1 MTTVGDGLYQF
12 GGEPVGGARFTNPWS
27 KTWFVDATDGGDN
40 NDGLSPTF
48 AKATIDAAVQVAG
61 RGDVI
66 YVRPKAYT
74 VGTGF
79 ARYTETATVDLTQSD
94 IYIIGVSNSPNPE
107 YGVRWAKTSAGYNID
122 CSGPALHCENIG
134 FFSEGATGTA
144 LLRNNGAT
152 DTQRGTD
159 GTTFM
164 NCVVKGGRIYTA
176 DGGDGTTFEH
186 CLFHGSAGVTGGI
199 TATGSANPGR
209 RLRIRDCAFL
219 EGNGAAVATEYINIA
234 GVYSEVQI
242 HGCRFGLIPTSAKM
256 ILVTASTGMISNC
269 WFAKA
274 DLDLT
279 SDLTLSD
286 LVYVGLYDATMVV
299 PS

>member
-1 MTTVGDGLYQF
+1 MSTVADGLFQY

-27 KTWFVDATDGGDN
+27 THWFVDGTDGSDTY
-40 NDGLSPTF
+40 DGKTPTT
-48 AKATIDAAVQVAG
+48 AKSTIDAAIQLAG

-79 ARYTETATVDLTQSD
+79 ARYTETGTTDLTQSD
-94 IYIIGVSNSPNPE
+94 LYIIGVSNSPHPE
-107 YGVRWAKTSAGYNID
+107 YGVRWAKTSSGYNLD
-122 CSGPALHCENIG
+122 VTGPALHVENIG

-152 DTQRGTD
+152 NTQRGTD
-159 GTTFM
+159 GTTFV
-164 NCVVKGGRIYTA
+164 NCVVKGNRIITA
-176 DGGDGTTFEH
+176 DGGDGTTFEN

-219 EGNGAAVATEYINIA
+219 EGNGTAVATEYINIA

-242 HGCRFGLIPTSAKM
+242 HGCRFGLIPTSAKF
-256 ILVTASTGMISNC
+256 ILVTASTGMISHC

-279 SDLTLSD
+279 SDMTLDS
-286 LVYVGLYDATMVV
+286 LVYVELLDATMAV

>member
-1 MTTVGDGLYQF
+1 MTTVGDGLFQY
-12 GGEPVGGARFTNPWS
+12 GGEPVGGVRFTNPWS
-27 KTWFVDATDGGDN
+27 RHWFVDGTDGNDN
-40 NDGLSPTF
+40 NEGFAPES
-48 AKATIDAAVQVAG
+48 AKATIDAAIQAAG

-79 ARYTETATVDLTQSD
+79 ARYTETGTVDLTQSD
-94 IYIIGVSNSPNPE
+94 LHIIGVSNSPNPE
-107 YGVRWAKTSAGYNID
+107 YGVRWAKTSSGYNID
-122 CSGPALHCENIG
+122 CSGPALHVENIG

-159 GTTFM
+159 GTTFV
-164 NCVVKGGRIYTA
+164 NCVVKGGRIITA
-176 DGGDGTTFEH
+176 DGGDGTTFEN

-242 HGCRFGLIPTSAKM
+242 HGCRFGLIPTSAKY
-256 ILVTASTGMISNC
+256 ILVTSSTGMISHC

-279 SDLTLSD
+279 SDMTLDS
-286 LVYVGLYDATMVV
+286 LVYVELLDATMVV